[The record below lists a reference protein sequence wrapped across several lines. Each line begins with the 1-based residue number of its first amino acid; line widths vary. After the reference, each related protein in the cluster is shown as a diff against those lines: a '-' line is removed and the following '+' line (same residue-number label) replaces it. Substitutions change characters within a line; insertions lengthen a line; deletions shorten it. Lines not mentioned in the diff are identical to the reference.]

1 MLGWWIVSPGLSPG
15 QPGRPAAFAKATP
28 MMPAMENFAAMS
40 QPGVLSCRLPER
52 LRCAYFAP
60 MKTFTLELPDPLA
73 AALDDAVVDGGFRDA
88 GEVAREALRDY
99 LSHRR
104 FALQERHQMDDIAA
118 ALAEV
123 EPPQPSR

>member
-1 MLGWWIVSPGLSPG
+1 MKTDFFPEEERS
-15 QPGRPAAFAKATP
+15 
-28 MMPAMENFAAMS
+28 AAMP
-40 QPGVLSCRLPER
+40 QPVASSCRLLEPS
-52 LRCAYFAP
+52 RCAYFAP
-60 MKTFTLELPDPLA
+60 MKTLALELPDPLA

-123 EPPQPSR
+123 KPPQPPR

>member
-1 MLGWWIVSPGLSPG
+1 MESFALMTQPAVS
-15 QPGRPAAFAKATP
+15 
-28 MMPAMENFAAMS
+28 
-40 QPGVLSCRLPER
+40 SCRLPEPP
-52 LRCAYFAP
+52 RCAYFAP
-60 MKTFTLELPDPLA
+60 MKTLALELPDPLA

-104 FALQERHQMDDIAA
+104 FALQERHQLDDIAA

-123 EPPQPSR
+123 KPPQSPR

>member
-1 MLGWWIVSPGLSPG
+1 VAGERRFADAARVTSGVHARDPDCAEDEKFRGDD
-15 QPGRPAAFAKATP
+15 QPVVA
-28 MMPAMENFAAMS
+28 
-40 QPGVLSCRLPER
+40 SCRLPER
-52 LRCAYFAP
+52 LRCAYFGP
-60 MKTFTLELPDPLA
+60 MKTLALELPDPLA

-104 FALQERHQMDDIAA
+104 FALQERHQLDDIAA

-123 EPPQPSR
+123 KPLPPPR